1 MSPPPKALLLECIE
15 RYIQTFRQRDLCC
28 SSAITEESKILST
41 HMNPT
46 SPTIQTSSS
55 GPPIHRRGR
64 QRQRMRRDIIYHRVY
79 QKTYMAEP
87 TKPDVLPSSGMHDE
101 TFVREGNVKTRGR
114 LKRRLRR
121 DEEYGRKRTPELLV
135 EDKGKAIEHE
145 QPRTLGQRE
154 VQTHEQPFPNMT
166 LKHLLAQRLNIP
178 TTEVPRCLIAVTE
191 RVSFGDALIA
201 IPIKREAN
209 KKRPMGYLFVPKED
223 LWFERDAPSS
233 LHWATIPILA
243 DLWELEIPQ
252 DATQA
257 KIRDSPAEEYWA
269 KFSIRGEG
277 IYASEDEY
285 CRQFLVLPPEKRV
298 SDPTWEQQTAEWLKK
313 VDENWCLCMLRWKTV
328 KMQNMTAGVVGAS
341 LPHRPKALEDGLST
355 TGTGCSASPDSAE
368 NDLLSYEP
376 TRAVD
381 DETDP
386 EQHITEFTN
395 VAFQGKD
402 FLMELDALTQMKY
415 RSYVGPKN
423 NGDVFYGARYLS
435 LVSWPAQ
442 ERLAQHVRKLSC
454 DARKSR
460 HVRAQALL
468 QYSLY
473 TFYGF
478 GVPRNTEIGLAYF
491 WQAAKAGSRQ
501 ARAVVRRLFR
511 SYGKDVPEELVA
523 NEWLARE
530 AEAGSQWAL
539 KELEREDL
547 VKFRAMLPH
556 QAFREII
563 KSGESYTRYW
573 LSPLT
578 DSNKARKT
586 WEELGSLFQQIKTE
600 LGVTI
605 DGEERRLHTD
615 ETATAHHGSGSLI
628 NEFIQSAGL
637 EWAVCFADC
646 ADVAMLLQ
654 FLATD
659 NQVSLER
666 VLRSSHL
673 LTMSLLAR
681 RLDVVHLILDEM
693 AVMMDQIRNPE
704 PIPFSALQ
712 LIPDEEAGSI
722 IAELVRVGVDVHGPG
737 DVRAL
742 GAPIDN
748 GHWHQE
754 SRGASMTPLRWA
766 VENHRPAIV
775 KALLDHGAEFPYLPD
790 IRTNVDRF
798 PEIFF
803 RQQATIP
810 VLDSPCYDVEILQ
823 MFLERHG
830 GQCGGTVFSE
840 TPLGLI
846 VAEPDG
852 PQRRLRIG
860 PLGCRENLFTV
871 LDLLRGYQT
880 DSDDEMFH
888 AAVANGH
895 LEVVEYLVLR
905 GVSVELRCHGLTP
918 ILTAVLHGQRSIFDY
933 LLGAGADLAA
943 VTTRRG
949 ISAAHLIFWS
959 PKPVEVEDYML
970 SELIKR
976 EIDVHTRGTPFGEKV
991 SPLHLAVIG
1000 GRISAVA
1007 TLLQHGAD
1015 KLLVLGEEVMT
1026 SVVGASLT
1034 DWGIRRSKRFYKPW
1048 MEPWRDPVMV
1058 PIQGLTALGIVLRRW
1073 DMFTPEDALQLVQLL
1088 CTPSDDIRDFY
1099 VRPDIR
1105 QTAVHL
1111 ACCHTVLVSAG
1122 VVEYIL
1128 EQGRDVGLHV
1138 NIRDINGDTP
1148 LHYAAACGGG
1158 QRRLVLLGADAGAR
1172 NEYGMTP
1179 TDVRFQAHG
1188 HITKSDPAARI
1199 DRVCIYEEKRDIDD
1213 MLQKNPSRRSPWAT
1227 DSDGDSP
1234 VSRLW
1239 SQLEDGIFFRECW
1252 DIKAKKWRRF
1262 EEEIFLRV
1270 DVWREGSD
1278 FPYEGWLTEQ
1288 EDST

>member
-1 MSPPPKALLLECIE
+1 
-15 RYIQTFRQRDLCC
+15 
-28 SSAITEESKILST
+28 
-41 HMNPT
+41 
-46 SPTIQTSSS
+46 
-55 GPPIHRRGR
+55 
-64 QRQRMRRDIIYHRVY
+64 
-79 QKTYMAEP
+79 MAEP
-87 TKPDVLPSSGMHDE
+87 TKPDVPRSSGMHDE
-101 TFVREGNVKTRGR
+101 TFMREGNVKTRGR

-135 EDKGKAIEHE
+135 EEKSKAIEQE
-145 QPRTLGQRE
+145 EPSTLGQRE
-154 VQTHEQPFPNMT
+154 GRPHERPSPNTT
-166 LKHLLAQRLNIP
+166 LKHLLAQRLDIP
-178 TTEVPRCLIAVTE
+178 ITEVPPCLIAVTE
-191 RVSFGDALIA
+191 RVSFGDALIE

-209 KKRPMGYLFVPKED
+209 KKRPMGYLFIPKED
-223 LWFERDAPSS
+223 LWFEGDAPSS
-233 LHWATIPILA
+233 IRWTRIPILA
-243 DLWELEIPQ
+243 DLWEVEIPQ
-252 DATQA
+252 DATRA
-257 KIRDSPAEEYWA
+257 EIKGIPAEEYWT
-269 KFSIRGEG
+269 KFSIRGCYWIKQHLYSLHLSHHTDWTWEWSYGCPALIFPDSGEG
-277 IYASEDEY
+277 LYANVCIMTALLLWSLPDSTNEKFRQENEY
-285 CRQFLVLPPEKRV
+285 CRQFMVLPPEKTV
-298 SDPTWEQQTAEWLKK
+298 YDPTWEQLTAEWLKE
-313 VDENWCLCMLRWKTV
+313 VDENWYLCMLRWKTV
-328 KMQNMTAGVVGAS
+328 KMHNVTAGAVGAS

-355 TGTGCSASPDSAE
+355 AGTSCSASPDGAE
-368 NDLLSYEP
+368 SDLLSYEP

-386 EQHITEFTN
+386 EQHITEFTD

-402 FLMELDALTQMKY
+402 FLMELDALTQMQY
-415 RSYVGPKN
+415 RTYAAPKN
-423 NGDVFYGARYLS
+423 NGDIFYGARYLS

-454 DARKSR
+454 DAGKSPD
-460 HVRAQALL
+460 VRAQALL

-473 TFYGF
+473 TFSGF

-491 WQAAKAGSRQ
+491 WQAAKAGSRK

-511 SYGKDVPEELVA
+511 SYGKNAPEQLAA
-523 NEWLARE
+523 NEWLTRE

-539 KELEREDL
+539 KELEQEDP

-563 KSGESYTRYW
+563 KEGENQRRYW

-578 DSNKARKT
+578 DSNKAGKT
-586 WEELGSLFQQIKTE
+586 WEELGSLFQQIKTG

-605 DGEERRLHTD
+605 DGEERGLQID
-615 ETATAHHGSGSLI
+615 EMATAHHGSGSLI

-659 NQVSLER
+659 DQASLER
-666 VLRSSHL
+666 VLRSNHHL
-673 LTMSLLAR
+673 LIMSLLAR
-681 RLDVVHLILDEM
+681 RMDVVRLILDEM
-693 AVMMDQIRNPE
+693 TVMMDQIRNPK
-704 PIPFSALQ
+704 PIPFSAFQ
-712 LIPDEEAGSI
+712 FIPDKESGSI

-737 DVRAL
+737 D
-742 GAPIDN
+742 
-748 GHWHQE
+748 
-754 SRGASMTPLRWA
+754 
-766 VENHRPAIV
+766 NHRPAIV
-775 KALLDHGAEFPYLPD
+775 KALLDHGAEFPCLPD

-798 PEIFF
+798 PEIFS

-830 GQCGGTVFSE
+830 GQCGDTVFSE

-846 VAEPDG
+846 VTEPDG

-860 PLGCRENLFTV
+860 PLGCRENLFAV

-880 DSDDEMFH
+880 DSDDETFH

-905 GVSVELRCHGLTP
+905 GVSVELRRRGLTP
-918 ILTAVLHGQRSIFDY
+918 LLTAVLHGQRSIFDY

-959 PKPVEVEDYML
+959 PKPAEMEDYVL

-976 EIDVHTRGTPFGEKV
+976 GIDVHARGTPFGEKV
-991 SPLHLAVIG
+991 SALHLAVIG
-1000 GRISAVA
+1000 ARISAVA
-1007 TLLQHGAD
+1007 MLLQYGAD
-1015 KLLVLGEEVMT
+1015 KHMVLREEVMT

-1034 DWGIRRSKRFYKPW
+1034 DWWIQRSKRFYKSWGGPW
-1048 MEPWRDPVMV
+1048 REPWRDPVPV

-1073 DMFTPEDALQLVQLL
+1073 DMFTPEDALRLVRLL
-1088 CTPSDDIRDFY
+1088 CTPSDDIRNFY

-1105 QTAVHL
+1105 QTAIHL
-1111 ACCHTVLVSAG
+1111 ACCHSVLVGAG

-1128 EQGRDVGLHV
+1128 EQGRDAGLHV
-1138 NIRDINGDTP
+1138 NIRDSNGDTP

-1158 QRRLVLLGADAGAR
+1158 QRRLVLLGADADAR

-1188 HITKSDPAARI
+1188 HVTKSDPAVRI
-1199 DRVCIYEEKRDIDD
+1199 DRVYIYEEKWDIDR
-1213 MLQKNPSRRSPWAT
+1213 MLQKNPSGHWPRAT
-1227 DSDGDSP
+1227 VSDGDSP
-1234 VSRLW
+1234 LSRLW
-1239 SQLEDGIFFRECW
+1239 CQLEDGIFFRECW
-1252 DIKAKKWRRF
+1252 DIKAKKWRQF
-1262 EEEIFLRV
+1262 EEDVFLKV
-1270 DVWREGSD
+1270 AVWREGSD
-1278 FPYEGWLTEQ
+1278 FPYEGWLPEQ
-1288 EDST
+1288 EDSP